1 MSHVS
6 YSELRANLASYL
18 DDVCDSRAPLV
29 VTRRNARNVVM
40 IAQDEYEA
48 LLETMHLLR
57 SPANAERLL
66 RSIAQADAWAGRER
80 ALIEPD
86 EAAGGP

>member
-48 LLETMHLLR
+48 LLETMQGL
-57 SPANAERLL
+57 
-66 RSIAQADAWAGRER
+66 
-80 ALIEPD
+80 
-86 EAAGGP
+86 AASAR